1 MPPSTD
7 DLLYPGYYT
16 DPVTG
21 AWCTL
26 PWPGDKT
33 KDYGVPERLALLPDS
48 LGPGVIA
55 WCERY
60 LVHPKTGEPWRFTP
74 GQKRFLHLWYAV
86 NDEGYFLYR
95 SGVKRGAKGTGKDYL
110 AAAMVCAEF
119 CGPVHLAGWDGDT
132 PVGEPQRMALVQI
145 GANSLKQTN
154 EVLGLA
160 NAMFSKELVKKLK
173 IDTGITRTLKPGGSR
188 IVGLTSSEK
197 SAEGDPATF
206 IALNE
211 ALALDTPVPT
221 PSGWTTMGR
230 LEEGSIIIGSGGKP
244 VRVVQALPVQEGR
257 TCYRVTFS
265 DGTSI
270 VASDGH
276 LWAAKRSAYPNA
288 KVKIYTTRE
297 MAEADYATRVPR
309 NKGLVDSPDCELPV
323 DPWVLGYW
331 LGNGD
336 KTGPVLSCDNT
347 DVPELCDIITQR
359 GYTAKPLP
367 SDRAGRVYVSIP
379 GRRTGGPLD
388 KRPMALKGVLRSLF
402 PEGVKRIPT
411 EYLRAS
417 MSQRVDI
424 IRGLIDSDGC
434 VTKDGY
440 IIFVN
445 TNRAVVDG
453 LVELLRSIGELPSIE
468 VQDDAK
474 YTSGRCYRVFYAPR
488 VVCPASLRRKADR
501 VKLSTSAFGVY
512 ESITSIE
519 QVASVPV
526 RCISVDAPDHLFVA
540 GDGWKLTHNT
550 HHFTE
555 ASGGHKLAAVARR
568 NVGKSPAWIQGRLCE
583 FTNAHQM
590 GVDSVAEQSFE
601 AWQAQAMGRT
611 RLKDILYDSIEA
623 PPGLDMYSLDDIA
636 TGLAAAY
643 MDAPWADFNRL
654 TGEIQDTRTTPADT
668 IRFYFNGLAAEED
681 AWCDPGAFDDCAH
694 PEIVVEKGEKIA
706 LFLDCS
712 KNEDCTVLVGC
723 RLSDGHIMSLGCW
736 QRPHG
741 KKPEDWAVPREDVD
755 AHVQDAMKTY
765 KVCWFGVDPSP
776 AKDEE
781 TGHLYWMPLI
791 DSWHQQYARK
801 LPVWAT
807 PGRGGHSVLFDM
819 RQSQP
824 GGRDRMRIFTEQA
837 MQTVEEIEEEHSLT
851 HDGNPILRQHV
862 FNAKRRP
869 NQWGIGLGKL
879 NRDSEK
885 KVDYAVAMVGARM
898 GRILA
903 LRSGKVTPRRTGGAK
918 RIKL

>member
-60 LVHPKTGEPWRFTP
+60 LVHPKTGESWRFTP

-119 CGPVHLAGWDGDT
+119 CGPVHLAGWHNGT
-132 PVGEPQRMALVQI
+132 PIGEPQRMALVQI

-211 ALALDTPVPT
+211 
-221 PSGWTTMGR
+221 
-230 LEEGSIIIGSGGKP
+230 
-244 VRVVQALPVQEGR
+244 
-257 TCYRVTFS
+257 
-265 DGTSI
+265 
-270 VASDGH
+270 
-276 LWAAKRSAYPNA
+276 
-288 KVKIYTTRE
+288 
-297 MAEADYATRVPR
+297 
-309 NKGLVDSPDCELPV
+309 
-323 DPWVLGYW
+323 
-331 LGNGD
+331 
-336 KTGPVLSCDNT
+336 
-347 DVPELCDIITQR
+347 
-359 GYTAKPLP
+359 
-367 SDRAGRVYVSIP
+367 
-379 GRRTGGPLD
+379 
-388 KRPMALKGVLRSLF
+388 
-402 PEGVKRIPT
+402 
-411 EYLRAS
+411 
-417 MSQRVDI
+417 
-424 IRGLIDSDGC
+424 
-434 VTKDGY
+434 
-440 IIFVN
+440 
-445 TNRAVVDG
+445 
-453 LVELLRSIGELPSIE
+453 
-468 VQDDAK
+468 
-474 YTSGRCYRVFYAPR
+474 
-488 VVCPASLRRKADR
+488 
-501 VKLSTSAFGVY
+501 
-512 ESITSIE
+512 
-519 QVASVPV
+519 
-526 RCISVDAPDHLFVA
+526 
-540 GDGWKLTHNT
+540 T

-555 ASGGHKLAAVARR
+555 ASGGHKLARVARR

-590 GVDSVAEQSFE
+590 GVDSVAEQSFV

-694 PEIVVEKGEKIA
+694 PEIVVEKGEKVA

-723 RLSDGHIMSLGCW
+723 RLSDGHVMALGCW

-741 KKPEDWAVPREDVD
+741 KKPGDWAVPREDVD

-807 PGRGGHSVLFDM
+807 RGKGGHSVLFDM

-851 HDGNPILRQHV
+851 HDGNPLLRQHV

>member
-1 MPPSTD
+1 M
-7 DLLYPGYYT
+7 
-16 DPVTG
+16 TG

-33 KDYGVPERLALLPDS
+33 KDYGDPERLALLPDS

-119 CGPVHLAGWDGDT
+119 CGPVHLAGWHNGT
-132 PVGEPQRMALVQI
+132 PIGEPQRMALVQI

-211 ALALDTPVPT
+211 
-221 PSGWTTMGR
+221 
-230 LEEGSIIIGSGGKP
+230 
-244 VRVVQALPVQEGR
+244 
-257 TCYRVTFS
+257 
-265 DGTSI
+265 
-270 VASDGH
+270 
-276 LWAAKRSAYPNA
+276 
-288 KVKIYTTRE
+288 
-297 MAEADYATRVPR
+297 
-309 NKGLVDSPDCELPV
+309 
-323 DPWVLGYW
+323 
-331 LGNGD
+331 
-336 KTGPVLSCDNT
+336 
-347 DVPELCDIITQR
+347 
-359 GYTAKPLP
+359 
-367 SDRAGRVYVSIP
+367 
-379 GRRTGGPLD
+379 
-388 KRPMALKGVLRSLF
+388 
-402 PEGVKRIPT
+402 
-411 EYLRAS
+411 
-417 MSQRVDI
+417 
-424 IRGLIDSDGC
+424 
-434 VTKDGY
+434 
-440 IIFVN
+440 
-445 TNRAVVDG
+445 
-453 LVELLRSIGELPSIE
+453 
-468 VQDDAK
+468 
-474 YTSGRCYRVFYAPR
+474 
-488 VVCPASLRRKADR
+488 
-501 VKLSTSAFGVY
+501 
-512 ESITSIE
+512 
-519 QVASVPV
+519 
-526 RCISVDAPDHLFVA
+526 
-540 GDGWKLTHNT
+540 T

-590 GVDSVAEQSFE
+590 GVDSTAEQSFI
-601 AWQAQAMGRT
+601 AWQAQVMGRT
-611 RLKDILYDSIEA
+611 RLQDILYDSIEA
-623 PPGLDMYSLDDIA
+623 PPGLDLYSLEDIGR
-636 TGLAAAY
+636 GLQAAY

-668 IRFYFNGLAAEED
+668 IRFYLNGLAAEED

-723 RLSDGHIMSLGCW
+723 RLSDGHVMALGCW

-807 PGRGGHSVLFDM
+807 RGKGGHSVLFDM